1 MEAIVDAQSVFRA
14 ICLIL
19 NPKIGVS
26 TPLSMIDDAKQLYE
40 RAEDT
45 KSDHFFTMV
54 GMAVK
59 GKAMI
64 AKSLQDILK
73 WEKEWKLHG
82 PAIQSH
88 MKKFE
93 ELGNASDLL
102 AALPPAVETFEKYS
116 VTLPSSATNTFR
128 DSISAAVKKGAQ
140 IVLSMQNPPLELVQ
154 QASNTIVAVSRVAP
168 LDTEV
173 AIFQQSV
180 GEKIKKYTDV
190 AKAQNLTVMLKKASD
205 NNYDEPTA
213 LELQSSLDAL
223 GVNHL
228 PGLDDD
234 TKVCLN
240 NMAEAV
246 LRKVGM
252 SIEENA
258 GSPKTDS
265 YKMLLGLRNSSLLGI
280 GSSHAAAIGKAS
292 SALSALAFVMVCFE
306 RVKGLDMNNDVILER
321 WAEVEACMRAMAR
334 AWLNFSALRTASHA
348 AGAELH
354 VTTGFLDD
362 TEKFFQKRA
371 LEVLN
376 IFKAGGLI
384 RIQRAQA
391 IFDNTM
397 KPEEAGVDW
406 RDAAKECASFAE
418 LADIAQ
424 QTIMQ
429 QNRTTIQ
436 NTSQDIADLA
446 QAFNSFTA
454 GVQLAEV
461 GPWEDVVALAKSL
474 QLASVQIKLI
484 QCYTTTESKAVRRSA
499 TKAAQDELV
508 AAGGITADDM
518 PPALNKAMKDAVRLQ
533 PIA

>member
-1 MEAIVDAQSVFRA
+1 M
-14 ICLIL
+14 
-19 NPKIGVS
+19 
-26 TPLSMIDDAKQLYE
+26 
-40 RAEDT
+40 
-45 KSDHFFTMV
+45 
-54 GMAVK
+54 
-59 GKAMI
+59 
-64 AKSLQDILK
+64 
-73 WEKEWKLHG
+73 HG

-93 ELGNASDLL
+93 ELGNTSDLL

-140 IVLSMQNPPLELVQ
+140 MVLSMQNPPLELVQ

-205 NNYDEPTA
+205 NYDEPTA

-234 TKVCLN
+234 TKVCLKS
-240 NMAEAV
+240 MAEAV

-258 GSPKTDS
+258 GSPNTDS
-265 YKMLLGLRNSSLLGI
+265 YKMLLGLCNSSLLGF

-292 SALSALAFVMVCFE
+292 SALSALASVMVCFE
-306 RVKGLDMNNDVILER
+306 RVKGLDMNNDVIPER

-362 TEKFFQKRA
+362 TEKFFQTRA
-371 LEVLN
+371 REVLN

-397 KPEEAGVDW
+397 NP
-406 RDAAKECASFAE
+406 
-418 LADIAQ
+418 
-424 QTIMQ
+424 
-429 QNRTTIQ
+429 
-436 NTSQDIADLA
+436 
-446 QAFNSFTA
+446 
-454 GVQLAEV
+454 
-461 GPWEDVVALAKSL
+461 
-474 QLASVQIKLI
+474 
-484 QCYTTTESKAVRRSA
+484 
-499 TKAAQDELV
+499 
-508 AAGGITADDM
+508 
-518 PPALNKAMKDAVRLQ
+518 
-533 PIA
+533 